1 MLVMGRIARGGDLYT
16 QLVFKLALLS
26 HPKRYPIMHPAQL
39 LPPALTKGVADAAI
53 TAAIETLLA
62 TKKGFT
68 AHHIA
73 VQTREGIVELSG
85 FTNSLLAQHRAG
97 EVALAVRG
105 VRGLHSTLAVR
116 TPDVPDAE
124 LQHAV
129 ARALADDPAT
139 DDYQVHTLA
148 SHGVVTLSGLVQT
161 WAEKQ
166 LVLRVVQGVRGV
178 RGIEEETLMIRG
190 GQILNSDEEITT
202 QVREQ
207 LDWDIRVN
215 GALVVVRTSEQ
226 VVHLSGTVG
235 TAAEKDRLVAIAYQ
249 TGATR
254 VDARDLFV
262 AYWALGRASR
272 REKFAPKTDAAIGA
286 AVRATLRFNPR
297 VRSAETLVQVLDGVV
312 TLAGTVSNLRIR
324 QEAEQDARHVVGVA
338 NVHNLLKVRPARLV
352 PDEDIR
358 QTIAAALARDP
369 YVGHLVFGVQVH
381 GGQALLTGTVE
392 THFEL
397 EQAGEVASGVS
408 GILDVSNRLE
418 VRRDAADH
426 PWPVM
431 GREVAGRAAGAAPL
445 NPDLALAARIR
456 DRYGWSA
463 GLHDQ
468 DVTVQVAHGRATLTG
483 TVDTWLDRKLAAEE
497 ALDAGAHEVNN
508 HLRVL
513 SPSFSN
519 NQAPASHE
527 IEA

>member
-1 MLVMGRIARGGDLYT
+1 MQTAHLETL
-16 QLVFKLALLS
+16 
-26 HPKRYPIMHPAQL
+26 PAPTGEL
-39 LPPALTKGVADAAI
+39 ADADI
-53 TAAIETLLA
+53 TAAIETLLV
-62 TKKGFT
+62 TKKGLT
-68 AHHIA
+68 AHLIT
-73 VQTREGIVELSG
+73 VQTREGIVQLGG
-85 FTNSLLAQHRAG
+85 FTNNLLAKQRA
-97 EVALAVRG
+97 EEIALAVRG
-105 VRGLHSTLAVR
+105 VRGLHSTLVVR
-116 TPDVPDAE
+116 TADVPDAE

-148 SHGVVTLSGLVQT
+148 HHGVVTLSGLVQS

-178 RGIEEETLMIRG
+178 RGFEAEQLTIRG
-190 GQILNSDEEITT
+190 GEMLNSDEEITT
-202 QVREQ
+202 QIREQ
-207 LDWDIRVN
+207 FDWDIRVN
-215 GALVVVRTSEQ
+215 GALVVVRTEEQ

-262 AYWALGRASR
+262 AYWALGREVR
-272 REKFAPKTDAAIGA
+272 REKFAPKTDAAIEA

-324 QEAEQDARHVVGVA
+324 LDAEQDARHVVGVA

-381 GGQALLTGTVE
+381 DGQALLTGPVD
-392 THFEL
+392 THFER
-397 EQAGEVASGVS
+397 EHAGEVAAGASGV
-408 GILDVSNRLE
+408 LDVNNRLAVVRAASE
-418 VRRDAADH
+418 VGSPGPALL
-426 PWPVM
+426 P
-431 GREVAGRAAGAAPL
+431 AGAATAPTPR
-445 NPDLALAARIR
+445 NSDLALAARIR
-456 DRYGWSA
+456 TRYNWSA

-468 DVTVQVAHGRATLTG
+468 DVTVQVAGGRATLTG
-483 TVDTWLDRKLAAEE
+483 TVDTWLDRRLAAEE
-497 ALDAGAHEVNN
+497 AREAGAHDVNN
-508 HLRVL
+508 HLQVL
-513 SPSFSN
+513 VGGP
-519 NQAPASHE
+519 QTLAGHG